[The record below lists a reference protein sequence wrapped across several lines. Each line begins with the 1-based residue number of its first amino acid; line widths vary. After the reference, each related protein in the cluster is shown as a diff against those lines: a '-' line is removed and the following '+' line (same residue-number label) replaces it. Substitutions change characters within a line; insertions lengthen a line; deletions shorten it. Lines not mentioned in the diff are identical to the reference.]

1 MEFDIKKIDQSRFRE
16 YESEPIASAA
26 MIPLRAEDRRNG
38 SYDGYTNKVSSSLQK
53 CLFFYQELALNL
65 FPTVSD

>member
-26 MIPLRAEDRRNG
+26 MIPLRSEDRRKG
-38 SYDGYTNKVSSSLQK
+38 SYDGYSNKVSSSDKIK
-53 CLFFYQELALNL
+53 CLFFYQELAL
-65 FPTVSD
+65 